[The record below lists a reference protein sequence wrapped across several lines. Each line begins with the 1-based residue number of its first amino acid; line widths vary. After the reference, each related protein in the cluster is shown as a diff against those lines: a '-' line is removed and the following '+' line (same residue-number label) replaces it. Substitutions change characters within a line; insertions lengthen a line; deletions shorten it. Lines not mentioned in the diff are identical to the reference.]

1 MRSLDE
7 KHDKNVLLAVTGSCV
22 NYNGLFLTVIPYF
35 LSKENELYAIQET
48 LVDFH
53 ALFGERI
60 SLCKLCDC

>member
-1 MRSLDE
+1 M
-7 KHDKNVLLAVTGSCV
+7 LLAVTGSCV

-60 SLCKLCDC
+60 SVCKLCDC